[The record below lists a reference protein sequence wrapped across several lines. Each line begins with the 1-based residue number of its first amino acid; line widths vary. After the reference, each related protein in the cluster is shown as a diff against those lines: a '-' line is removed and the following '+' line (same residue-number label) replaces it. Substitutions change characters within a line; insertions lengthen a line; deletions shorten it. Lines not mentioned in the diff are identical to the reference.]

1 MWAITSLVRLN
12 VDGWEPDTQQALH
25 ALAAKHANL
34 TFYDGKVQHGYA
46 LSVATRTQCPRCHA
60 NALHYTRI
68 YATQT
73 APRVLFAPAGYFCT
87 RCPTVIIDE
96 AMVQAGITASFT
108 LRGIVGIAYET
119 RETPDFFLTWNGR
132 DVVYIAD
139 EAQMILGIETYPG
152 APARSTQRLH
162 KSQARKRLA
171 GESRRRNRPQR

>member
-1 MWAITSLVRLN
+1 M
-12 VDGWEPDTQQALH
+12 DDWEPDTQQALH

-46 LSVATRTQCPRCHA
+46 LSSRRPPDAMSTLPCQHTAALYQCYLRHPDG
-60 NALHYTRI
+60 
-68 YATQT
+68 T
-73 APRVLFAPAGYFCT
+73 ARPVPVPAGYFCT

-132 DVVYIAD
+132 HVVYILD
-139 EAQMILGIETYPG
+139 EAQMILGIETRASG
-152 APARSTQRLH
+152 APS
-162 KSQARKRLA
+162 SSIQA
-171 GESRRRNRPQR
+171 